1 MEHEQNDMTP
11 QQAAEALRWLA
22 EMGADEIIGEEPVN
36 RSVPALPSASS
47 PPKAPAPAIATVA
60 TPKTVSAARPALQAQ
75 PTGAGADVSRLQSL
89 SDIEAALA
97 GFDACPLKKTA
108 TRLCYADGNPQARV
122 MLIGEAPGRDEDIQ
136 GKPFVG
142 KSGQLL
148 DRMLAAIGLSRQSA
162 DRESSVFITNVIFWR
177 PPGNRTPTEAETQM
191 CLPFLMKTIEVQ
203 KPDFIVCLGATPAHR
218 LTGKTE
224 GILKM
229 RGKWT
234 SANVSGRSIPLLPT
248 LHPAYLLRQPN
259 QKRLAWRDML
269 ALRQMLDAH

>member
-1 MEHEQNDMTP
+1 
-11 QQAAEALRWLA
+11 
-22 EMGADEIIGEEPVN
+22 
-36 RSVPALPSASS
+36 
-47 PPKAPAPAIATVA
+47 
-60 TPKTVSAARPALQAQ
+60 
-75 PTGAGADVSRLQSL
+75 
-89 SDIEAALA
+89 
-97 GFDACPLKKTA
+97 
-108 TRLCYADGNPQARV
+108 
-122 MLIGEAPGRDEDIQ
+122 
-136 GKPFVG
+136 
-142 KSGQLL
+142 
-148 DRMLAAIGLSRQSA
+148 
-162 DRESSVFITNVIFWR
+162 
-177 PPGNRTPTEAETQM
+177 
-191 CLPFLMKTIEVQ
+191 VQ